1 MSDDSQRK
9 TGDDRALMRRIR
21 NGDEAAFADLVKRHG
36 GGMLGVATRM
46 LGSRADAEDAVQ
58 RAFMKC
64 FTAAEA
70 YRPEWAVT
78 TWLYRILA
86 NVCFDEIR
94 RRRARP
100 EVHEDPPEYER
111 AGGTGH
117 AGGSGRDGTAERL
130 DLDRALARV
139 PDEARALILM
149 RYAEGL
155 SYHELARV
163 RGIKVNT
170 VKSQLAR
177 GKSILRAA
185 LKEEDGP

>member
-1 MSDDSQRK
+1 MN
-9 TGDDRALMRRIR
+9 DDRALMRRIR
-21 NGDEAAFADLVKRHG
+21 QGDEAAFTDLVTRHG
-36 GGMLGVATRM
+36 GRMLGVARRF

-58 RAFMKC
+58 RAFLKC
-64 FTAAEA
+64 FTAAGA
-70 YRPEWAVT
+70 YRPEWAVS

-100 EVHEDPPEYER
+100 EVQAAPPAR
-111 AGGTGH
+111 
-117 AGGSGRDGTAERL
+117 GRPDGTAERI
-130 DLDRALARV
+130 DIDRALAQV
-139 PDEARALILM
+139 PDEARALLVL

-155 SYHELARV
+155 SYRELARV

-177 GKSILRAA
+177 GKSALRAA
-185 LKEEDGP
+185 LQEERR

>member
-9 TGDDRALMRRIR
+9 AGDDRALMRRIR
-21 NGDEAAFADLVKRHG
+21 NGDEAAFADLVARHG
-36 GGMLGVATRM
+36 GGMLGIATRM

-58 RAFMKC
+58 RAFLKC
-64 FTAAEA
+64 YTAAGA
-70 YRPEWAVT
+70 YRAEWAVS

-100 EVHEDPPEYER
+100 EMLTTPPAR
-111 AGGTGH
+111 GT
-117 AGGSGRDGTAERL
+117 SDGTAERL
-130 DLDRALARV
+130 DLGRALGRV
-139 PDEARALILM
+139 PDEARALILL
-149 RYAEGL
+149 RYQEGL
-155 SYHELARV
+155 SYRELARV

-185 LKEEDGP
+185 LKEMEEDGR